1 MADHTPRSEADN
13 SILFKAL
20 RSAGADEMLTFDAV
34 EETRKMAG
42 DNHSAAIDIM
52 KAEIHGDLRVLH
64 TRIDNIKWTILAVA
78 SVSTVILAAVSIA
91 VSFLPK
97 S

>member
-1 MADHTPRSEADN
+1 
-13 SILFKAL
+13 
-20 RSAGADEMLTFDAV
+20 MLTFDAV

-42 DNHSAAIDIM
+42 DNHSAAIGIM
-52 KAEIHGDLRVLH
+52 KAEVNERLAVMDGKFEVLA
-64 TRIDNIKWTILAVA
+64 TSIANIKWTILVVA

-91 VSFLPK
+91 VSYFSK